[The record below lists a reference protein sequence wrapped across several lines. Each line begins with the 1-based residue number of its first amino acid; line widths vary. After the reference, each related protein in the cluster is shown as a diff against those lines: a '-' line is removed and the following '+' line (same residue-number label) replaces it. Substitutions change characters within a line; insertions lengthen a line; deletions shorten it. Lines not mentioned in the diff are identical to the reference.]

1 MKLQIKLRDQ
11 CNISGQSGDPGFR
24 IAFDD
29 MDPARFMKDGLVD
42 PVSLA
47 MSFEG
52 NADERIEGAIEEYL
66 EDYSW

>member
-1 MKLQIKLRDQ
+1 MWKY
-11 CNISGQSGDPGFR
+11 
-24 IAFDD
+24 
-29 MDPARFMKDGLVD
+29 DPARFMKDGLVD

>member
-1 MKLQIKLRDQ
+1 MDIRWEPNANAVELQLWKY
-11 CNISGQSGDPGFR
+11 DPV
-24 IAFDD
+24 
-29 MDPARFMKDGLVD
+29 RFMKDGLVD